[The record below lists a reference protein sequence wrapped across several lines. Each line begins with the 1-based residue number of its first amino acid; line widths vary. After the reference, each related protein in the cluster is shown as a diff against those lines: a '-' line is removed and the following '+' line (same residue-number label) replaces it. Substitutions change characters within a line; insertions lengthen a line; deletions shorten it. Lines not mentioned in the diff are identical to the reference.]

1 MLAGALLG
9 TWPHALFAV
18 CCVSTV
24 VRLELFISSK
34 LFYWTRHHGMGGSQM
49 SMNFSPEK
57 PCETEEGEEGL
68 VVAANQSQISCWAC
82 IKQETVM
89 TFGYSDSPSSAKKF
103 SGKS

>member
-68 VVAANQSQISCWAC
+68 VVAANQSQISRWAC

>member
-34 LFYWTRHHGMGGSQM
+34 LFYGSHHHGMGGSQM
-49 SMNFSPEK
+49 SMNFFPEK

-68 VVAANQSQISCWAC
+68 VVAANQSQISRWAC

-89 TFGYSDSPSSAKKF
+89 TFGYSDSPSSAKRF